1 MRGRRADI
9 PVRVLIVDD
18 DEGFRG
24 LVKRLLGEA
33 VKVVGEAGNGAE
45 ALWLARELHPD
56 VVLMDLSMPLLD
68 GLETTRRIKAE
79 QSEVKVI
86 LMTGH
91 GEEAYL
97 SATGKS
103 GADAFLPKRKVRS
116 EVLSMVR
123 DAAPFSWGK

>member
-1 MRGRRADI
+1 MS
-9 PVRVLIVDD
+9 VRVLIADD
-18 DEGFRG
+18 QAMVRAGFAA
-24 LVKRLLGEA
+24 LLGADPELA
-33 VKVVGEAGNGAE
+33 VVGEAVDGVGAV
-45 ALWLARELHPD
+45 AMARELRPD

-68 GLETTRRIKAE
+68 GLEATRRIKAE
-79 QSEVKVI
+79 QSEAKVI

-123 DAAPFSWGK
+123 DAAPFSRGK